1 MSLLLNT
8 DLALVTTTNPG
19 TITLPL
25 SSSIPGRVI
34 TFKDVLGTFG
44 TNTLTL
50 NTIGGDTFE
59 DGGTTKLLSESYGYI
74 QLVASAS
81 KWFILNGNQVNTI
94 QVSTITSINISSLNI
109 STASI
114 GLSSLSFIDNRR
126 STNSLNVVST
136 FLTYNNFIISGTK
149 VGYSGDL
156 NIFRFSLFA
165 IPNLTLWLDA
175 SDATTVSRS
184 GANVTAWR
192 DKSDNR
198 YTITVSGV
206 PTYTLAA
213 QNGLNVITVNATQS
227 FTTVQPFPLSTLNQV
242 SAFVVLVQTPLPS
255 GNIEFFRASGPNNAF
270 GNFDMFFTNGGGI
283 NVNINASAINYGTNV
298 TGVVRI
304 YEIIYDGTRRTIYI
318 DGLSVASNTNVGFG
332 LSTTISPLQFLLQT
346 TGYGCE
352 CMYYSRA
359 LSTSQRQQVE
369 GYLAW
374 KWGINT
380 VLPTNHLYYNSS
392 PL

>member
-1 MSLLLNT
+1 MATPNLNT
-8 DLALVTTTNPG
+8 DLALITTNNAG

-25 SSSIPGRVI
+25 STSIPGRVI

-44 TNTLTL
+44 RNTLTL
-50 NTIGGDTFE
+50 NTTGADRFE
-59 DGGTTKLLSESYGYI
+59 DGGATKVLSESYGYI
-74 QLVASAS
+74 QLVGSS
-81 KWFILNGNQVNTI
+81 GKWYILNGTQVNTI
-94 QVSTITSINISSLNI
+94 QVSAMTSINISSFNI

-149 VGYSGDL
+149 VGYSGNL

-175 SDATTVSRS
+175 ADATTVSTS

-192 DKSDNR
+192 DKSGNG
-198 YTITVSGV
+198 YNTSVSGV
-206 PTYTLAA
+206 PTYTLAG

-227 FTTVQPFPLSTLNQV
+227 FTTIQPFPLSILNQV
-242 SAFVVLVQTPLPS
+242 SAFVVLVQTPLPA
-255 GNIEFFRASGPNNAF
+255 GTIEFFVAVQNYS
-270 GNFDMFFTNGGGI
+270 NFDMYFINGGGI
-283 NVNINASAINYGTNV
+283 FANINGSQIGIVTNV

-304 YEIIYDGTRRTIYI
+304 YEIIYDGTTRTIYV
-318 DGLSVASNTNVGFG
+318 DGLPVVSNTNVGFG
-332 LSTTISPLQFLLQT
+332 LANTISQLRFLGGI

-359 LSTSQRQQVE
+359 VSTSERQQIE

-374 KWGINT
+374 KWGLQ
-380 VLPTNHLYYNSS
+380 VSLPASHPYKNA
-392 PL
+392 PPQ

>member
-1 MSLLLNT
+1 MSTPNLNT
-8 DLALVTTTNPG
+8 DLALITTNNPG
-19 TITLPL
+19 NITLPL
-25 SSSIPGRVI
+25 STSIPGRVI

-44 TNTLTL
+44 RNTLTL
-50 NTIGGDTFE
+50 NTTGADRFE
-59 DGGTTKLLSESYGYI
+59 DGGATKVLSESYGYI
-74 QLVASAS
+74 QLVGSS
-81 KWFILNGNQVNTI
+81 GKWYILNGTQVNTI
-94 QVSTITSINISSLNI
+94 QVSAMTSINISSFNI

-149 VGYSGDL
+149 VGYSGNL

-175 SDATTVSRS
+175 ADDTTVSRS

-192 DKSDNR
+192 DKSGNG
-198 YTITVSGV
+198 YNTSVNGV

-227 FTTVQPFPLSTLNQV
+227 FTTIQPFPLSILNQV

-255 GNIEFFRASGPNNAF
+255 GNIEFFWSVADYGK
-270 GNFDMFFTNGGGI
+270 FDMYFTNGGGL
-283 NVNINASAINYGTNV
+283 NVNTNSSSLIYGTNV

-304 YEIIYDGTRRTIYI
+304 YEFVYDGTTRTTYV
-318 DGLSVASNTNVGFG
+318 DGLSVASGTNTGFG
-332 LSTTISPLQFLLQT
+332 LANTISQLRFLT
-346 TGYGCE
+346 SITGYGCE

-359 LSTSQRQQVE
+359 VSTSQRQQIE

-374 KWGINT
+374 KWGLQAN
-380 VLPTNHLYYNSS
+380 LPASHPYYSA
-392 PL
+392 PP

>member
-1 MSLLLNT
+1 MALNLNT
-8 DLALVTTTNPG
+8 DLALITTNNPG
-19 TITLPL
+19 NITLPL
-25 SSSIPGRVI
+25 STSIPGRVI

-50 NTIGGDTFE
+50 NTTGGDTFE
-59 DGGTTKLLSESYGYI
+59 DGGTTKVLSESYGYI
-74 QLVASAS
+74 QLVASS
-81 KWFILNGNQVNTI
+81 GKWFILNGTQVNTL
-94 QVSTITSINISSLNI
+94 QVSAMTSINISSLNI

-149 VGYSGDL
+149 VGYSGVL
-156 NIFRFSLFA
+156 NTFRFSLFA

-175 SDATTVSRS
+175 ADDTTVSRS

-192 DKSDNR
+192 DKSGNG
-198 YTITVSGV
+198 YNTSVGGV

-213 QNGLNVITVNATQS
+213 QNGLNVITVNATQN
-227 FTTVQPFPLSTLNQV
+227 FTTIQPFPLSILNQV
-242 SAFVVLVQTPLPS
+242 SAFVVLVQTPLPA
-255 GNIEFFRASGPNNAF
+255 GNIEFFVALQNF
-270 GNFDMFFTNGGGI
+270 TNFDMYFNNGGGI
-283 NVNINASAINYGTNV
+283 LVNVNNSQTGILTNV
-298 TGVVRI
+298 TGVVSI
-304 YEIIYDGTRRTIYI
+304 YEFIYNGTSRTIYV
-318 DGLSVASNTNVGFG
+318 DGLPVVSNTSIGFG
-332 LSTTISPLQFLLQT
+332 LANTISQLRFLGGI

-359 LSTSQRQQVE
+359 VRSSEREQIE

-374 KWGINT
+374 KWGIQSS
-380 VLPTNHLYYNSS
+380 LPASHPYRTA
-392 PL
+392 PP